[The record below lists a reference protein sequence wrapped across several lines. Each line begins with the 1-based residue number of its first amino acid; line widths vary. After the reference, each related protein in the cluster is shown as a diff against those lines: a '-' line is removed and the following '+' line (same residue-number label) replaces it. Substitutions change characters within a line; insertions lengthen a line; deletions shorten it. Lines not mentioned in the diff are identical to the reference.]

1 MANESH
7 LALEKWLQRDV
18 KATGTLELSHI
29 GIVLE
34 LEALDWKT
42 TQNLIKKNTIPQKGG
57 PGMRNTDGFTMDVIA
72 KSLKKVNGEP
82 FNLYQEETLSRVG
95 VKTHDQA
102 INKLFTPLEI
112 GKILQKSNEL
122 SGSTPEAENEEV
134 EELKN

>member
-1 MANESH
+1 MANDSH

-18 KATGTLELSHI
+18 KATGELELPHI
-29 GIVLE
+29 GLVLE

-42 TQNLIKKNTIPQKGG
+42 TQNLIKKNTIPRKGG
-57 PGMRNTDGFTMDVIA
+57 PGERNTDGFTMDMIA

-82 FNLYQEETLSRVG
+82 FNLYQEDTLSRIG
-95 VKTHDQA
+95 VKTHEQA
-102 INKLFTPLEI
+102 INKLFTPFEI

-122 SGSTPEAENEEV
+122 SGATPEVEEEEV